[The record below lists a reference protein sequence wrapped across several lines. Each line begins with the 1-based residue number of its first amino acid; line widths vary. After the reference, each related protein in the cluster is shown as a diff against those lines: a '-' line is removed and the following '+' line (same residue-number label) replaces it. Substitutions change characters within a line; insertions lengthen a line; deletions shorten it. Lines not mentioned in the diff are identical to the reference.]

1 MSRPRLHDEKFLAFL
16 RTKPCCI
23 CGRVGETEAAHIRIG
38 FRALGKKPDDKDATP
53 LCAEHHR
60 EQHSMNE
67 TIFWATAATLPID
80 PFLTAERFYAEF
92 GGTGGKP
99 KAKRKPKPRKPKH
112 LRQKIASRGFQR
124 RKKQ

>member
-1 MSRPRLHDEKFLAFL
+1 MARPRLHDEGYLSFL

-60 EQHSMNE
+60 QQHATNE
-67 TIFWATAATLPID
+67 LLFWGHHRLNPFEIAAL
-80 PFLTAERFYAEF
+80 LYAEF
-92 GGTGGKP
+92 GGDGGKP

>member
-1 MSRPRLHDEKFLAFL
+1 MSRPRLHDDGFLAFL

-38 FRALGKKPDDKDATP
+38 FRAMQKKPDDRYALP
-53 LCAEHHR
+53 LCAYHHR
-60 EQHSMNE
+60 NQHRVNE
-67 TIFWATAATLPID
+67 SAFWDQHGDD
-80 PFLTAERFYAEF
+80 PFDIAARLYAEF
-92 GGTGGKP
+92 GGDGGKP